1 MDHFNVDIVCHGKT
15 ASSPDIDGSDPYDEP
30 KKQGKFKQIDSGN
43 SLTTEMLV
51 QRILA
56 RRLEYEER
64 NQKKEEK
71 EKAAF
76 EAHMKSQNGNTT
88 N

>member
-1 MDHFNVDIVCHGKT
+1 MLT
-15 ASSPDIDGSDPYDEP
+15 SYM
-30 KKQGKFKQIDSGN
+30 SGP
-43 SLTTEMLV
+43 LV

>member
-1 MDHFNVDIVCHGKT
+1 
-15 ASSPDIDGSDPYDEP
+15 
-30 KKQGKFKQIDSGN
+30 
-43 SLTTEMLV
+43 MLV

-64 NQKKEEK
+64 NQKKEKK

-76 EAHMKSQNGNTT
+76 EALMKVQNGDAKN
-88 N
+88 